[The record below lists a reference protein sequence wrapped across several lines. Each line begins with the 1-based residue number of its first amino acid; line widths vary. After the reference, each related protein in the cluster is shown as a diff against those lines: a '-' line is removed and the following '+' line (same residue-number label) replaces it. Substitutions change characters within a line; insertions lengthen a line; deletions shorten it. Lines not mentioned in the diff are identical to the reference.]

1 MVANSTASRKA
12 KGRNLQQFVVATI
25 LRHFPALKPG
35 DVVNTS
41 MGAQGVDVKLS
52 PAALELLPL
61 AIECKNVEKINIWA
75 AWGQAM
81 ANSKEL
87 NPVLIFKR
95 SRQKPLVVVD
105 LDYFLALHAQCDAL
119 GKHILKVAK

>member
-25 LRHFPALKPG
+25 LRHFPKLQPG
-35 DVVNTS
+35 DVINTS

-52 PAALELLPL
+52 PAALELLPI
-61 AIECKNVEKINIWA
+61 AIECKNVEKLNIWQ
-75 AWGQAM
+75 AWAQAT
-81 ANSKEL
+81 ANCKDL

-105 LDYFLALHAQCDAL
+105 LEYFLSLHVQCDDL
-119 GKHILKVAK
+119 AKRIMRVSK